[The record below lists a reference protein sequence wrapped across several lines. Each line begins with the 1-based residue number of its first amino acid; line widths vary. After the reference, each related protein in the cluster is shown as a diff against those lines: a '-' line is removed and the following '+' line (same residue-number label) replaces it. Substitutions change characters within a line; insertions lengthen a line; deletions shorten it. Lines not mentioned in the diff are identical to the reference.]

1 MSTFITVLG
10 AGSWGSALAQVLA
23 ENGNRVMLWTNSED
37 HANIIKSTRQNVNYL
52 KDFKFHPT
60 IQITHSLQEAISF
73 AETILFVVPTSAIR
87 PVSKKVSQLIST
99 PKLLVHA
106 SKGLEKESYLRISQ
120 VIEEEIGPDK
130 RKAVVVLSGPSH
142 AEEVIQKDITSVTS
156 ASKNHMAAEEIQNL
170 FINHYFRVYT
180 NDDMVG
186 VELGAALK
194 NIIALGSGMLKGLN
208 YGDNALAAL
217 ITRGLA
223 EITRL
228 GVTMGADPLTF
239 QGLSGVGDLI
249 VTCTSPHSRN
259 WQAGY
264 LIGQGYSVD
273 QAMKEVG
280 MIVEGVFTTKA
291 AFELSN
297 REGVEMPLTA
307 ALFQILYENHAIQDV
322 LEQLMSRV
330 GKAEL

>member
-23 ENGNRVMLWTNSED
+23 ENGNHVMLWTNSED

-291 AFELSN
+291 AFKLSN

>member
-23 ENGNRVMLWTNSED
+23 ENGNHVMLWTNSEN